1 MPEPTGS
8 GDKWPKEFLVRLSG
22 CKKKRL
28 CVSAEQ
34 IWRRL
39 VALRRASEKVNIV
52 DGKRGKR
59 ALVERTINF
68 SDKMWRG
75 TKVLANMLELCKRK
89 GSLSCWTFYWFL
101 RRRYSLFNSV
111 LFIFSDFS
119 VLLTSNDC
127 SQSTKWENVKLLI
140 EYKNIIIVSIW
151 YLFYIFNKYY
161 FNDFNIA
168 IHFAKISEFL
178 NKRICLSCCLLY
190 ANIRGQN
197 Y

>member
-119 VLLTSNDC
+119 VLLTLNRTIRFPIYEVGEC
-127 SQSTKWENVKLLI
+127 KAINWIQ
-140 EYKNIIIVSIW
+140 
-151 YLFYIFNKYY
+151 KYY
-161 FNDFNIA
+161 YCFDLIFIL
-168 IHFAKISEFL
+168 HF
-178 NKRICLSCCLLY
+178 
-190 ANIRGQN
+190 Q
-197 Y
+197 